1 MRSDWEGPG
10 QHDLGDWVVH
20 LGRHEAEGPGGD
32 KVKEMGVK
40 AQGCHPSYSRGQGRR
55 IIKLKVCP
63 DSLVRLSQS
72 KNTKRPGMVVQ
83 PLLFAWG
90 EEAEADESL

>member
-1 MRSDWEGPG
+1 
-10 QHDLGDWVVH
+10 LGGDYVVH

-32 KVKEMGVK
+32 KAKETGVK
-40 AQGCHPSYSRGQGRR
+40 AQGCHPSYSRGQDRR

-72 KNTKRPGMVVQ
+72 KNAKRPGMVVQ
-83 PLLFAWG
+83 PLLLARGG
-90 EEAEADESL
+90 EQRWMGLCEFEASLI